1 MMNRQKLHNA
11 LIFAFCP
18 LPISAVAAFFSI
30 LYQIDMFDAAMLAEV
45 TAQMGSTTVLIAVYI
60 FQIVIY
66 VFVCGFVGYL
76 LADRLGLMQ
85 PVRLEKRKLLRTVM
99 VSVMG
104 GVLFALDYWTF
115 GLWIPGIQESTSAT
129 LEWKVI
135 AVSVLYG
142 GIVEEVMLRLF
153 MMSLIAWILWKV
165 FFRQRQTVPAGVII
179 AANVIAAILFAA
191 GHLPATQMLFGTL
204 TPLILVRC
212 FLLNGGFGMLFGWL
226 YRKYGIQYAMISH
239 ALLHIVSKLIWFIF
253 V

>member
-1 MMNRQKLHNA
+1 MSSKNRLNKA
-11 LIFAFCP
+11 LIFTLCL
-18 LPISAVAAFFSI
+18 LPISAVAAYFSI
-30 LYQIDMFDAAMLAEV
+30 LYQLDMFDAAMLAEI

-60 FQIVIY
+60 IQIVVY
-66 VFVCGFVGYL
+66 VFVCAFVGYL

-85 PVRLEKRKLLRTVM
+85 PVRLEKGKLLRTVI
-99 VSVMG
+99 VSFIF

-135 AVSVLYG
+135 AASVLYG

-165 FFRQRQTVPAGVII
+165 FFRQRQTAPAGVLV

-191 GHLPATQMLFGTL
+191 GHLPATQLAFGAL

-212 FLLNGGFGMLFGWL
+212 FLLNGGFGLIFGRL

-239 ALLHIVSKLIWFIF
+239 ALLHIVSKLIWFLFI
-253 V
+253 

>member
-11 LIFAFCP
+11 LIFAICL

-66 VFVCGFVGYL
+66 AFVCGFAGYL
-76 LADRLGLMQ
+76 FAEKLGLMQ
-85 PVRLEKRKLLRTVM
+85 PVRLEKRKLLWTVM

-153 MMSLIAWILWKV
+153 MMSLIAFLLWKI
-165 FFRQRQTVPAGVII
+165 FFRKREQAPQGVII
-179 AANVIAAILFAA
+179 AANVIVALLFAA
-191 GHLPATQMLFGTL
+191 AHLPATIMLFGEL
-204 TPLILVRC
+204 TPLIVFRC
-212 FLLNGGFGMLFGWL
+212 FLLNGGFGLLFGWL
-226 YRKYGIQYAMISH
+226 FRKYGIGYAMLSH
-239 ALLHIVSKLIWFIF
+239 ALLHIISKLIWLLF